1 MKCHLDEFH
10 SKEKIQINSSKR
22 RFVPK
27 TLHKN
32 QEQGIKVKIILIYLP
47 ASGCYKKF
55 LRNSKV
61 YKRRDF
67 FEIPSL
73 FFQEICVQKE
83 LKNV

>member
-32 QEQGIKVKIILIYLP
+32 QEQGIKVKIILINFKIILYI
-47 ASGCYKKF
+47 SQQEVTIK
-55 LRNSKV
+55 NSYEIQKV
-61 YKRRDF
+61 YKRTEF
-67 FEIPSL
+67 SSIASHF
-73 FFQEICVQKE
+73 
-83 LKNV
+83 